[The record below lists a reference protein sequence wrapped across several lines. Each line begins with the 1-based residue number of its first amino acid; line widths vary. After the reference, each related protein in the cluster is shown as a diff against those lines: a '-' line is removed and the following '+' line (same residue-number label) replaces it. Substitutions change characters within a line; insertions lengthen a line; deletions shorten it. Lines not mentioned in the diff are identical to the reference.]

1 MTPEKI
7 KQTISEKFVIY
18 AKPKIGGAFRPL
30 DLGTGEF
37 VNRLFYATLLDKAEA
52 ERVLKTLTTE
62 NSAFIFEARTPKGD
76 IRFRAAEETQR

>member
-1 MTPEKI
+1 MTPEKLKEI
-7 KQTISEKFVIY
+7 LSEKFVIY
-18 AKPKIGGAFRPL
+18 AKPKTGGTFRPL
-30 DLGTGEF
+30 DLGTGKF

-76 IRFRAAEETQR
+76 IRFRATEEF

>member
-1 MTPEKI
+1 MNPEELKEI
-7 KQTISEKFVIY
+7 ISEKFIIY
-18 AKPKIGGAFRPL
+18 AKSKTGGAFRPL

-37 VNRLFYATLLDKAEA
+37 VNRLFYATLLDRTEA

-76 IRFRAAEETQR
+76 VRFKAAEEV